1 MSIEL
6 LLEIVVVGIGASEL
20 VEVHVGLLYDGEV
33 VGKGGGAV
41 LGGLVE
47 TDTRLV
53 HVGEG

>member
-47 TDTRLV
+47 ADAGFV